1 MSVLLQIY
9 FSILLFY
16 VVIRAEED
24 VKKTNSRDVN
34 DDVSADYALTKIP
47 VYVIPNTLQ
56 LSESKVPV
64 AVIPGAYPPATYY
77 NPDVKE
83 TPAKPHKYGFYA
95 PYKVRPLNK
104 ISLDLSNRVF
114 SPFDLHFFTNVILLS
129 QTPDVT
135 PIHEPQQPESY
146 GSSKFQQAYA
156 ITDLDQKSNYNENPS
171 YKVAVIG
178 KNYQTSQSFVKYETT
193 PKSLPEKYQSL
204 SNGNIYASLAPVVG
218 YSDQSALGYG
228 APKKLS
234 YDYQQQPQQPATQYY
249 IKYVPVP
256 YAVPEDQYQQLPDT
270 AYITPKPYYKS
281 PKKPA
286 LVPEAEASTPGYAYS
301 NEAYQDTKYA
311 SYAPQQEAYQYPEYK
326 YVQPTAYKYYDKNV
340 YAKKY
345 VPTSYLVATLGK
357 DSSTH
362 YATNIQHDSSL
373 QDHSYATKLTG
384 ALPDPSYT
392 NKYSSGLQEPSY
404 TTKLAPVPLPVD
416 KYVVQ
421 QDSPAQEENKY
432 SEPYAFVYPNTNTKY
447 KPLFS
452 VPQYNYDSYGS
463 QHYNKKD
470 VESVSSTKS
479 YESSTS
485 KLL

>member
-1 MSVLLQIY
+1 MKSIY
-9 FSILLFY
+9 VSILLFY
-16 VVIRAEED
+16 VVIRAED
-24 VKKTNSRDVN
+24 NVKKTNSRDVN
-34 DDVSADYALTKIP
+34 DAVSADYALTKIP

-56 LSESKVPV
+56 LSEAKVPV

-95 PYKVRPLNK
+95 PYK
-104 ISLDLSNRVF
+104 
-114 SPFDLHFFTNVILLS
+114 
-129 QTPDVT
+129 TPNVT

-146 GSSKFQQAYA
+146 ATPKFQHAYA
-156 ITDLDQKSNYNENPS
+156 ITDLNQKSDYNENPS

-178 KNYQTSQSFVKYETT
+178 KDYQTSQTFVKYEST
-193 PKSLPEKYQSL
+193 PKSLPEKHQSL
-204 SNGNIYASLAPVVG
+204 SHGNIYASLAPVVG
-218 YSDQSALGYG
+218 YSDQAALGYV
-228 APKKLS
+228 APKKIA
-234 YDYQQQPQQPATQYY
+234 YDYQQQQQQAEHQPPTQYY

-256 YAVPEDQYQQLPDT
+256 YAVPEDQYQNIPDT
-270 AYITPKPYYKS
+270 AYITPKTIYKS

-286 LVPEAEASTPGYAYS
+286 FVPEVEASTPSYAYS

-311 SYAPQQEAYQYPEYK
+311 ASYAPSQEAYQYPEYK
-326 YVQPTAYKYYDKNV
+326 YVQPAAYKYYDKNV

-357 DSSTH
+357 EGSTH
-362 YATNIQHDSSL
+362 YAANIQHDSSL
-373 QDHSYATKLTG
+373 QEHAYQTKLASPLQEHSYATKL
-384 ALPDPSYT
+384 
-392 NKYSSGLQEPSY
+392 SSSLQEPSY

-421 QDSPAQEENKY
+421 DSPSSQEENKY
-432 SEPYAFVYPNTNTKY
+432 SENGYAYVYPSTDTKY

-452 VPQYNYDSYGS
+452 VPQQYSYDSYGSGS

-485 KLL
+485 KL